1 MNKIAK
7 EVKKENANKKF
18 LAMKPVKNF
27 MGGVSYTLNPLD
39 TLKMMA
45 ASSIFGEPSYYR
57 DGEFSKARISDG
69 YNKIDK
75 LMKSYSV
82 LALTGDRYDMTTSR
96 LMEEAI
102 DAALD
107 YDFKGVLDLA
117 VELRHTFNMRLNP
130 QIIMVRAAMHP
141 KRVAFN
147 EANPGVF
154 ARANAAVMARADE
167 PASQMSYYIYKTGD
181 KNNLPNPLK
190 RTWKTK
196 LESLNAYQVSKYK
209 NADLGMINVA
219 RVCHASSPVL
229 NELMQTGTVAV
240 MKEEQTWEQMRSAGK
255 SWKEILSTIT
265 LGHMALLRNLRN
277 IFTEIDDA
285 DTCDR
290 LMKQLK
296 DGVLTGKQFPFRYYS
311 AYNAVR
317 AEDEGKLHFKARIL
331 DVLEE
336 CVDIS
341 IANMPHLS
349 GKTVCLSDNSGS
361 AWGTI
366 PTEYGTV
373 TIAEIDNLSSVIT
386 AMGSDEGYVGLFG
399 DRLIMNPV
407 SKRNGAL
414 TQSKML
420 SFHGA
425 DEVGGSTENGIWL
438 FFDKAIREKEHWD
451 NIFIYSDQQA
461 GHGGLY
467 GTKEEQARYGKE
479 YGVKSGYGCRYI
491 DVAKLAEVYRKT
503 VNPKVNIFSV
513 QTAGYDN
520 VLLPE
525 YTYRG
530 NCLYGWTGK
539 ELVFADQ
546 MIRFWDDQDKKH
558 STK

>member
-1 MNKIAK
+1 MNRIAK
-7 EVKKENANKKF
+7 AVKENDKNRRFEAK
-18 LAMKPVKNF
+18 KPVINF
-27 MGGVSYTLNPLD
+27 MNGVSYQMNPVD
-39 TLKMMA
+39 TLKMIT

-57 DGEFSKARISDG
+57 NGEFGSAKVLDG
-69 YNKIDK
+69 MSRVDK
-75 LMKSYSV
+75 LMLPYSV
-82 LALTGDRYDMTTSR
+82 LSPDVYNQTTSEV
-96 LMEEAI
+96 MEAAI

-107 YDFKGVLDLA
+107 YDFGAVLDFA

-130 QIIMVRAAMHP
+130 QIIMVRAAMHE
-141 KRVAFN
+141 KRTEFN
-147 EANPGVF
+147 EKNPGVF

-167 PASQMSYYIYKTGD
+167 PASQLAYYLYRNGS

-190 RTWKTK
+190 KTWKTK
-196 LESLNAYQVSKYK
+196 LDNLNAYQVSKYK
-209 NADLGMINVA
+209 NTGLGIIDVA
-219 RVCHASSPVL
+219 RICHANSPVL
-229 NELMQTGTVAV
+229 NELMKNGTVEV
-240 MKEEQTWEQMRSAGK
+240 EENEQTWEQMRSAGK

-277 IFTEIDDA
+277 IFKEIDDA
-285 DTCDR
+285 DTCDQ
-290 LMKQLK
+290 LLKQLK

-311 AYNAVR
+311 AYNAVK
-317 AEDEGKLHFKARIL
+317 AEDMGKLHFKAKIL
-331 DVLEE
+331 DALEE

-341 IANMPHLS
+341 IANMPHLA

-399 DRLIMNPV
+399 DKLIMNPV

-414 TQSKML
+414 TQAKAL
-420 SFHGA
+420 SAHGA
-425 DEVGGSTENGIWL
+425 DEVGCSTENGIWL

-479 YGVKSGYGCRYI
+479 YGVKSDYGRRYI
-491 DVAKLAEVYRKT
+491 DVAKLAETYRKT

-546 MIRFWDDQDKKH
+546 MIRFWDEQDEKRKK
-558 STK
+558 